1 MRLIDADELI
11 TAFPCGESVR
21 TESVRATINHMPT
34 IEVSEDCISKKL
46 ISDSLI
52 HRIAEL
58 NKQGEK
64 AIPIQT
70 ELIKF
75 KKFVDGITPLIP
87 AERIE
92 E

>member
-1 MRLIDADELI
+1 MSKYIKLEDAIERLNQLYHSYEVEEWLK
-11 TAFPCGESVR
+11 
-21 TESVRATINHMPT
+21 HLPT
-34 IEVSEDCISKKL
+34 IEVSEDCISKKF

-75 KKFVDGITPLIP
+75 KKFVDNITQVIP
-87 AERIE
+87 RSDK
-92 E
+92 